1 MTLRSPHVLRTVFT
15 AIVVVGFAASLVGC
29 ASVRLTPVA
38 VSDVTSV
45 AGTWTGVVYGS
56 GHQPLAPPARSEPDY
71 VTLTI
76 RENGSYD
83 IVSRQTIGA
92 SAGKGQIVIS
102 GGRLI
107 MQGEKG
113 RGVATLLSSPS
124 GDHVMDIQATLSDN
138 SILTAQL
145 GPSRP

>member
-1 MTLRSPHVLRTVFT
+1 M
-15 AIVVVGFAASLVGC
+15 
-29 ASVRLTPVA
+29 RLTPVA

-45 AGTWTGVVYGS
+45 AGTWKGVVYES
-56 GHQPLAPPARSEPDY
+56 GSEPDY

-76 RENGSYD
+76 REDGSYD

-145 GPSRP
+145 GPSRY